1 VIDAIVWDARLTQYL
16 AAMLLFGA
24 PMFLL
29 YALGATTRSASA
41 GLGWARALIGSGA
54 FVLLLASLTSL
65 LGQTALMAGDP
76 KLAFDR
82 EALEIVLRDTAFGA
96 AILSRLVLAVFA
108 GLCALTLKPSPRLW
122 LIAVGTGGLVLASF
136 AWTGHGAVEEGLAG
150 VIHAASDVVH
160 LIAAGAW
167 LGALAVFSLLLWPRD
182 RPPSREATA
191 VLHQALKRFSGVG
204 SLLVATILA
213 SGLVNSWFLV
223 GPSHL
228 QGLLTTP
235 YGQLL
240 LGKLAL
246 FAAMLALA
254 ASNRFRLTPALGRAL
269 DEPHALQG
277 AHGRLRRSL
286 FLETGLAALILA
298 LVSILGMIA
307 PITAQM

>member
-1 VIDAIVWDARLTQYL
+1 MDTIVWAARLTQYL
-16 AAMLLFGA
+16 ASMLLFGA

-41 GLGWARALIGSGA
+41 GLGWARALIRASA
-54 FVLLLASLTSL
+54 LALFLAGLASL

-76 KLAFDR
+76 KMAFDR
-82 EALEIVLRDTAFGA
+82 EALQTVLSDTAFGA
-96 AILSRLVLAVFA
+96 AILSRLVLVVFA
-108 GLCALTLKPSPRLW
+108 GLCALVLKPSPRLW
-122 LIAVGTGGLVLASF
+122 LIAAGTGGLVLASF
-136 AWTGHGAVEEGLAG
+136 AWTGHGAVEEGLVGA
-150 VIHAASDVVH
+150 VHASSDIVH

-167 LGALAVFSLLLWPRD
+167 VGALAVFSLLLWPRD

-191 VLHQALKRFSGVG
+191 ELHQALERFSGVG
-204 SLLVATILA
+204 SLLVAAILA
-213 SGLVNSWFLV
+213 SGLANSWFLV

-254 ASNRFRLTPALGRAL
+254 AINRFRLTPALGRAL
-269 DEPHALQG
+269 DEPRARQD
-277 AHGRLRRSL
+277 AHSRLRRSL

-298 LVSILGMIA
+298 FVSLLGMIA
-307 PITAQM
+307 PIIAQM